1 MPHAPD
7 MFYPAVIAF
16 ACGHFPVRLLAEGF
30 MRLSVAFPCD
40 HIALQH
46 SNIANKWSADA
57 LSGGVA
63 LHLNVLAVQRERL
76 DGVGQAIRAPMRLID
91 ASVAPAVRA

>member
-1 MPHAPD
+1 

-30 MRLSVAFPCD
+30 MRLSVTFPRD

-46 SNIANKWSADA
+46 SNIANEWPAGA
-57 LSGGVA
+57 LSGGIA
-63 LHLNVLAVQRERL
+63 LHLNVLTVQRERL
-76 DGVGQAIRAPMRLID
+76 DGHGQAIRAPMRPID
-91 ASVAPAVRA
+91 ASVAAAARA